1 MVFGVCFKWITT
13 VISVLFM
20 DKKGLNLFEVLYGD
34 PFRMTNLE
42 DIFLILK
49 NIELPA
55 ATLAPIGTT
64 SFLVAAG
71 AKRRP

>member
-1 MVFGVCFKWITT
+1 MLRAFQDDELWGIF
-13 VISVLFM
+13 
-20 DKKGLNLFEVLYGD
+20 
-34 PFRMTNLE
+34 
-42 DIFLILK
+42 FLILK